1 MDMDKHEEEMQDVL
15 IRLIRESGPEK
26 APDGFTAKVL
36 SRIGPGLVPP
46 RKVVYRPLISGPAW
60 LLIALMT
67 GVLVAGLIA
76 GYIPADFESLGGIE
90 LERLKMPTLIPEN
103 GILEAS
109 SPIVYGTL
117 ALTFFV
123 CLQIALIK
131 RYLGTRQLPA

>member
-1 MDMDKHEEEMQDVL
+1 MDMDKHEEELQDVL
-15 IRLIRESGPEK
+15 IRLIRENGPEK

-36 SRIGPGLVPP
+36 SRIGPVLVPP

-67 GVLVAGLIA
+67 GVLVAGLI
-76 GYIPADFESLGGIE
+76 GGHFPADFESLGGIE
-90 LERLKMPTLIPEN
+90 LERLKIPTLIPEN
-103 GILEAS
+103 GSLETS
-109 SPIVYGTL
+109 SPIVYGTV

-123 CLQIALIK
+123 GLHIALMK